1 MSAFSVNPSPLILA
15 LPKGRILK
23 DCLPVIKAVNIIPEP
38 AFYDQN
44 SRLLRFKTNDPELD
58 IIRVRS
64 FDVATFVA
72 FGTASLGIC
81 GSDVLM
87 EFDYSDI
94 YAPLDLKIGKCRLS
108 IAQPVSIKNRNLGDP
123 ARWSQIRVATKY
135 PNITRRYFA
144 SKGVQA
150 DIIKL
155 HGAMELA
162 PVLQLSNLI
171 VDLVDTGSTLKAN
184 GLQEITTITEVSSRL
199 IINRTALKTQS
210 VRVNALIDRFRRFIT
225 SHPQQ
230 DGTS

>member
-1 MSAFSVNPSPLILA
+1 MSVPGVKSNPLILA

-23 DCLPVIKAVNIIPEP
+23 DCLPLLETANIIPEL
-38 AFYDQN
+38 AFFDKD
-44 SRLLRFKTNDPELD
+44 SRLLRFKTNDPGLD

-72 FGTASLGIC
+72 FGTASLGVC

-94 YAPLDLKIGKCRLS
+94 YAPLDLNIGRCRLS
-108 IAQPVSIKNRNLGDP
+108 IAQLADTKNKNLEDP
-123 ARWSQIRVATKY
+123 ARWSQISVATKY
-135 PNITRRYFA
+135 PNITQRYFA

-150 DIIKL
+150 DIINL

-162 PVLQLSNLI
+162 PVLKLSSLI
-171 VDLVDTGSTLKAN
+171 VDLVDTGSTLRAN
-184 GLQEITTITEVSSRL
+184 GLQEIKTITQISSRL

-210 VRVNALIDRFRRFIT
+210 ARVNALIERFRQLVTLPNNEDI
-225 SHPQQ
+225 S
-230 DGTS
+230 

>member
-1 MSAFSVNPSPLILA
+1 MSVPGVKSNPLILA

-23 DCLPVIKAVNIIPEP
+23 DCLPLLETANIIPEP
-38 AFYDQN
+38 AFFDKD
-44 SRLLRFKTNDPELD
+44 SRLLRFKTNDPGLD

-72 FGTASLGIC
+72 FGTASLGVC

-94 YAPLDLKIGKCRLS
+94 YAPLDLNIGRCRLS
-108 IAQPVSIKNRNLGDP
+108 IAQLADTKNKNLEDP
-123 ARWSQIRVATKY
+123 ARWSQISVATKY
-135 PNITRRYFA
+135 PNITQRYFA

-150 DIIKL
+150 DIINL

-162 PVLQLSNLI
+162 PVLKLSSLI
-171 VDLVDTGSTLKAN
+171 VDLVDTGSTLRAN
-184 GLQEITTITEVSSRL
+184 GLQEIKMITQISSRL

-210 VRVNALIDRFRRFIT
+210 AHVNALIERFRQLVTLPNNEDI
-225 SHPQQ
+225 S
-230 DGTS
+230 

>member
-1 MSAFSVNPSPLILA
+1 MSVPGVKSNPLILA

-23 DCLPVIKAVNIIPEP
+23 DCLPLLETANIIPEP
-38 AFYDQN
+38 AFFDKD
-44 SRLLRFKTNDPELD
+44 SRLLRFKTNDSGLD

-72 FGTASLGIC
+72 FGTASLGVC

-94 YAPLDLKIGKCRLS
+94 YAPLDLNIGRCRLS
-108 IAQPVSIKNRNLGDP
+108 IAQLADTKNKNLEDP
-123 ARWSQIRVATKY
+123 ARWSQISVATKY
-135 PNITRRYFA
+135 PNITQRYFA

-150 DIIKL
+150 DIINL

-162 PVLQLSNLI
+162 PVLKLSSLI
-171 VDLVDTGSTLKAN
+171 VDLVDTGSTLRAN
-184 GLQEITTITEVSSRL
+184 GLQEIKTITQISSRL

-210 VRVNALIDRFRRFIT
+210 ARVNALIERFRQLVTLPNNEDI
-225 SHPQQ
+225 S
-230 DGTS
+230 

>member
-1 MSAFSVNPSPLILA
+1 MSALGMKSSPLILA

-23 DCLPVIKAVNIIPEP
+23 DCLPLLEKANIIPEP
-38 AFYDQN
+38 AFYDKD
-44 SRLLRFKTNDPELD
+44 SRLLRFKTNDPGLD

-72 FGTASLGIC
+72 FGTASFGIC

-94 YAPLDLKIGKCRLS
+94 YAPLDLKVGQCRLS
-108 IAQPVSIKNRNLGDP
+108 IAQLADIKDKNLEDP

-150 DIIKL
+150 DIINL

-162 PVLQLSNLI
+162 PVLKLSSLI

-184 GLQEITTITEVSSRL
+184 GLQETKVITQISSRL

-210 VRVNALIDRFRRFIT
+210 VRINKLIDHFRQLVTT
-225 SHPQQ
+225 SHK
-230 DGTS
+230 GNVS

>member
-1 MSAFSVNPSPLILA
+1 MSVPGVKSNPLILA

-23 DCLPVIKAVNIIPEP
+23 DCIPLLETANIIPEP
-38 AFYDQN
+38 AFFDKD
-44 SRLLRFKTNDPELD
+44 SRLLRFKTNDPGLD

-72 FGTASLGIC
+72 FGTASLGVC

-94 YAPLDLKIGKCRLS
+94 YAPLDLNIGRCRLS
-108 IAQPVSIKNRNLGDP
+108 IAQLADTKNKNLEDP
-123 ARWSQIRVATKY
+123 ARWSQISVATKY
-135 PNITRRYFA
+135 PNITQRYFA

-150 DIIKL
+150 DIINL

-162 PVLQLSNLI
+162 PVLKLSSLI
-171 VDLVDTGSTLKAN
+171 VDLVDTGSTLRAN
-184 GLQEITTITEVSSRL
+184 GLQEIKTITQISSRL

-210 VRVNALIDRFRRFIT
+210 ARVNALIERFRQLVTLPNNEDI
-225 SHPQQ
+225 S
-230 DGTS
+230 

>member
-1 MSAFSVNPSPLILA
+1 MSVPGVKSNPLILA

-23 DCLPVIKAVNIIPEP
+23 DCIPLLETSNIIPEP
-38 AFYDQN
+38 AFFDKD
-44 SRLLRFKTNDPELD
+44 SRLLRFKTNDPGLD

-72 FGTASLGIC
+72 FGTASLGVC

-94 YAPLDLKIGKCRLS
+94 YAPLDLNIGRCRLS
-108 IAQPVSIKNRNLGDP
+108 IAQLADTKNKNLEDP
-123 ARWSQIRVATKY
+123 ARWSQISVATKY
-135 PNITRRYFA
+135 PNITQRYFA

-150 DIIKL
+150 DIINL

-162 PVLQLSNLI
+162 PVLKLSSLI
-171 VDLVDTGSTLKAN
+171 VDLVDTGSTLRAN
-184 GLQEITTITEVSSRL
+184 GLQEIKTITQISSRL

-210 VRVNALIDRFRRFIT
+210 AHVNALIERFRQLVT
-225 SHPQQ
+225 LPNNEDLS
-230 DGTS
+230 

>member
-1 MSAFSVNPSPLILA
+1 MSVPGVKSNPLILA

-23 DCLPVIKAVNIIPEP
+23 DCLPLLETANIIPEP
-38 AFYDQN
+38 AFFDKD
-44 SRLLRFKTNDPELD
+44 SRLLRFKTNDPGLD

-72 FGTASLGIC
+72 FGTASLGVC

-94 YAPLDLKIGKCRLS
+94 YAPLDLNIGRCRLS
-108 IAQPVSIKNRNLGDP
+108 IAQLADTKNKNLEDP
-123 ARWSQIRVATKY
+123 ARWSQISVATKY
-135 PNITRRYFA
+135 PNITQRYFA

-150 DIIKL
+150 DIINL

-162 PVLQLSNLI
+162 PVLKLSSLI
-171 VDLVDTGSTLKAN
+171 VDLVDTGSTLRAN
-184 GLQEITTITEVSSRL
+184 GLQEIKTITQISSRL

-210 VRVNALIDRFRRFIT
+210 AHVNALIERFRQLVTLPNNEDI
-225 SHPQQ
+225 S
-230 DGTS
+230 

>member
-1 MSAFSVNPSPLILA
+1 MSVPGVKSNPLILA

-23 DCLPVIKAVNIIPEP
+23 DCLPLLEIANIIPEP
-38 AFYDQN
+38 AFFDKD
-44 SRLLRFKTNDPELD
+44 SRLLRFKTNDPGLD

-72 FGTASLGIC
+72 FGTASLGVC

-94 YAPLDLKIGKCRLS
+94 YAPLDLNIGRCRLS
-108 IAQPVSIKNRNLGDP
+108 IAQLADTKNKNLEDP
-123 ARWSQIRVATKY
+123 ARWSQISVATKY
-135 PNITRRYFA
+135 PNITQRYFA

-150 DIIKL
+150 DIINL

-162 PVLQLSNLI
+162 PVLKLSSLI
-171 VDLVDTGSTLKAN
+171 VDLVDTGSTLRAN
-184 GLQEITTITEVSSRL
+184 GLQEIKTITQISSRL

-210 VRVNALIDRFRRFIT
+210 AHVNALIERFRQLVTLPNNEDI
-225 SHPQQ
+225 S
-230 DGTS
+230 

>member
-1 MSAFSVNPSPLILA
+1 MSVPGVKLNPLILA

-23 DCLPVIKAVNIIPEP
+23 DCLPLLEAANIIPEP
-38 AFYDQN
+38 AFFDKD
-44 SRLLRFKTNDPELD
+44 SRLLRFKTNDPVLD

-72 FGTASLGIC
+72 FGTASFGVC

-94 YAPLDLKIGKCRLS
+94 YAPLDLNIGRCRLS
-108 IAQPVSIKNRNLGDP
+108 IAQLANIKDKNLEDP

-135 PNITRRYFA
+135 PNITQRYFA

-150 DIIKL
+150 DIINL

-162 PVLQLSNLI
+162 PVLNLSNLI

-184 GLQEITTITEVSSRL
+184 GLQEIKTITQISSRL

-210 VRVNALIDRFRRFIT
+210 ARVNGLIDRFRQLIRT
-225 SHPQQ
+225 PDKKEGLS
-230 DGTS
+230 

>member
-1 MSAFSVNPSPLILA
+1 MSVPGVKSNPLILA

-23 DCLPVIKAVNIIPEP
+23 DCLPLLETANIIPEP
-38 AFYDQN
+38 AFFDKD
-44 SRLLRFKTNDPELD
+44 SRLLRFKTNDSGLD

-72 FGTASLGIC
+72 FGTASLGVC

-94 YAPLDLKIGKCRLS
+94 YAPLDLNIGRCRLS
-108 IAQPVSIKNRNLGDP
+108 IAQLADTKNKNLEDP
-123 ARWSQIRVATKY
+123 ARWSQISVATKY
-135 PNITRRYFA
+135 PNITQRYFA

-150 DIIKL
+150 DIINL

-162 PVLQLSNLI
+162 PVLKLSSLI
-171 VDLVDTGSTLKAN
+171 VDLVDTGSTLRAN
-184 GLQEITTITEVSSRL
+184 GLQEIKTITQISSRL

-210 VRVNALIDRFRRFIT
+210 AHVNALIERFRQLVT
-225 SHPQQ
+225 LPNNEDLS
-230 DGTS
+230 

>member
-1 MSAFSVNPSPLILA
+1 MSVPGVKSNPLILA

-23 DCLPVIKAVNIIPEP
+23 DCLPLLETANIIPEP
-38 AFYDQN
+38 AFFDKD
-44 SRLLRFKTNDPELD
+44 SRLLRFKTNDPGLD

-72 FGTASLGIC
+72 FGTASLGVC

-94 YAPLDLKIGKCRLS
+94 YAPLDLNIGRCRLS
-108 IAQPVSIKNRNLGDP
+108 VAQLADTKNKNLEDP
-123 ARWSQIRVATKY
+123 ARWSQISVATKY
-135 PNITRRYFA
+135 PNITQRYFA

-150 DIIKL
+150 DIINL

-162 PVLQLSNLI
+162 PVLKLSSLI
-171 VDLVDTGSTLKAN
+171 VDLVDTGSTLRAN
-184 GLQEITTITEVSSRL
+184 GLQEIKTITQISSRL

-210 VRVNALIDRFRRFIT
+210 ARVNALIERFRQLVTLPNNEDI
-225 SHPQQ
+225 S
-230 DGTS
+230 